1 MNVVERV
8 LKQQN
13 DLITKE
19 RKEGKREGRQEGI
32 EMITIEMLR
41 QDLDDKFIMQITKI
55 DANTLAKIKRKRK
68 SLKK

>member
-13 DLITKE
+13 DLMTKE
-19 RKEGKREGRQEGI
+19 RQEGKREGV

-41 QDLDDKFIMQITKI
+41 QDLDDKLIMQITKI